1 MAEETY
7 YGILNVERN
16 RMLTSASG
24 RSIWR
29 DEYTARRI
37 MNDEF
42 GGGSHLEVVKVIRTE
57 D

>member
-24 RSIWR
+24 RGIWR
-29 DEYTARRI
+29 DKRTAEET
-37 MNDEF
+37 MNNEF
-42 GGGSHLEVVKVIRTE
+42 GGGSHLEVVEIIRTE
-57 D
+57 E